1 MSDRGYC
8 MVSAAVFSVVAVAHL
23 LRSLG
28 GWPLVLGTWPAPVGV
43 SWLAAAAAAALAAWG
58 FRCAG
63 RASSAGTRPL

>member
-8 MVSAAVFSVVAVAHL
+8 MVSAVVFSVVAVAHL
-23 LRSLG
+23 VRSLA

-43 SWLAAAAAAALAAWG
+43 SWVGGIAAAALAAWG

-63 RASSAGTRPL
+63 TTSSARARPH